1 MIILIK
7 FLWHSNLRDS
17 LNNNIKFIFSVALKL
32 TAGIQFN
39 RSIDFNG
46 IQQDLEKTSTVYEWQ
61 QHQRSRTPVT
71 AFPT

>member
-1 MIILIK
+1 MIVLIQ
-7 FLWHSNLRDS
+7 FLWHSDLSDS

-32 TAGIQFN
+32 TAEIQFN
-39 RSIDFNG
+39 GSIDFNG
-46 IQQDLEKTSTVYEWQ
+46 IQQDLEKTSTYYERW